1 MVEGNQ
7 QEKEGLD
14 NNRQPQEPK
23 RTPDTSENIRRK
35 KVKWPNNKSKS
46 EWQQFDEDV
55 DAILNTT
62 LAGNIDRKIESMT
75 SFIYNIGMDRFG
87 ADEKEVITT
96 SLTKEQ
102 IPKDFAKKFS
112 AFLAETLDK
121 PIEKITLVIFFSEDN
136 SSKITQ
142 KITVVITCDAL
153 VCNAGDE
160 SPFMLISIIS
170 IARFNEKDNPG
181 YTDKITTFVKEETKL
196 PGNKVQIVYTDL
208 QPHMAGKG
216 K

>member
-1 MVEGNQ
+1 MSPLKDFGSGIYACIAIERDPTNQNKNKALIKAGQPGETEEEVVQDTNHSDHSLHVLYNEEDSMVEGNQ

-87 ADEKEVITT
+87 ADEKEVVTLYYCSETIRSP
-96 SLTKEQ
+96 SL
-102 IPKDFAKKFS
+102 I
-112 AFLAETLDK
+112 
-121 PIEKITLVIFFSEDN
+121 
-136 SSKITQ
+136 
-142 KITVVITCDAL
+142 
-153 VCNAGDE
+153 
-160 SPFMLISIIS
+160 
-170 IARFNEKDNPG
+170 
-181 YTDKITTFVKEETKL
+181 KL
-196 PGNKVQIVYTDL
+196 YD
-208 QPHMAGKG
+208 
-216 K
+216 

>member
-121 PIEKITLVIFFSEDN
+121 PIEKIT
-136 SSKITQ
+136 
-142 KITVVITCDAL
+142 VVITCDAL